1 MEANLDSHS
10 VGTEWKIWDLH
21 VHTPDSIRQEY
32 GGNTDEVWERFIDD
46 LEHVSPEIK
55 VIGINDY
62 WFLDGY
68 KKVIKARRDGRL
80 KNFEAIFPVVEMRL
94 NQFGG
99 SESNL
104 SKVNLHVIFDP
115 ELEIETIQSQF
126 LNALQAKMK
135 LSLEDSQWKGV
146 ITKEA
151 LREMGQKIID
161 SVPEKIKKQYGSPL
175 IEGFNNLTV
184 PLEEVESALDSQ
196 YFRGRFILAMGKT
209 EWADIKWNEQSIASK
224 KSLISKAHLLFTAY
238 KDVSR
243 WEGDVES
250 LRDKSMVNHRVIDC
264 SDAHHFSDSS
274 QSMRIGN
281 CLTWLKTVPTL
292 AGLSYALE
300 EFDHRVYVGI
310 EPPELERTRK
320 NPEHF
325 IDRIQISSESPGQD
339 LFNYEIPLNSGFV
352 AVVGNKGQGKSA
364 MLDCIALAGNSSR
377 HNEFAFLR
385 PNRFLSPNNRT
396 IASSYTTK
404 IRWATGAER
413 SVQLNAEHDPDSPVS
428 VEYLPQAFVER
439 VCSVDPSHEDSEEFE
454 QELRDVLFTHIP
466 EQDRAGEI
474 TFDALLRRKTETSN
488 NKISKLREGLRKVI
502 AEYVAI
508 NSFLSSHSKHAIDA
522 KIKLKEE
529 ELRRAEDELKEAE
542 KTLASSSSREHMN
555 EELIS
560 YNDELVLLEKD
571 HQKTAEDVIE
581 ATQRRAEITRSLTSM
596 DALIKQASRLQS
608 EAELINQKAESILG
622 GEKVPI
628 VEVIIQSSTYQEWV
642 AQQNALDE
650 SYASVQTDSSNEL
663 ANIARK
669 KEEVARKLTK
679 IDSARERL
687 RQQVIQHRERITML
701 NGDKSDISSYEG
713 LKMLRSKISDA
724 FREINDVRREI
735 LNLTREIHTELQR
748 QVSEVT
754 SMYKPASEFI
764 LSSNALKSTE
774 LMFNVELRVLSSWS
788 DIKTALDGRRNGQFI
803 DWFDRL
809 WDILED
815 TSWTQISSYLAE
827 AFPRLE
833 HERGASDP
841 NSETRNPE
849 LALKRGLKLDDFLF
863 SIFSLNWLNVRFGIT
878 GERGRPLSQLSPGER
893 GLILALFYLVIDRRS
908 TPLLLDQP
916 EENLDN
922 ATIASK
928 LVPAIHEAA
937 GRRQTVVVTHNAN
950 LAIVGDADQVIHCQM
965 VDSKFRV
972 SSGSIAELDIA
983 RFALDVLE
991 GTKPAFDNR
1000 RHKYEAFPDLK

>member
-1 MEANLDSHS
+1 MAANLDSHS

-32 GGNTDEVWERFIDD
+32 GGNTEEVWEHFIDD
-46 LEHVSPEIK
+46 LENVSPEIK

-68 KKVIKARRDGRL
+68 KKVIEARQAGRL
-80 KNFEAIFPVVEMRL
+80 QNFEAIFPVVEMRI

-104 SKVNLHVIFDP
+104 SRVNLHVIFDP

-135 LSLEDSQWKGV
+135 LSCEGSHWKGV

-151 LREMGQKIID
+151 LREMGQEIID
-161 SVPEKIKKQYGSPL
+161 SVPENIKKQYGSPL
-175 IEGFNNLTV
+175 LEGFNNLTV

-209 EWADIKWNEQSIASK
+209 EWADIKWNRQSIASK
-224 KSLISKAHLLFTAY
+224 KSLISKVHLLFTAY
-238 KDVSR
+238 EDVSR

-250 LRDKSMVNHRVIDC
+250 LRDESMVNHRVIDC
-264 SDAHHFSDSS
+264 SDAHHFSDST

-292 AGLSYALE
+292 AGLSYAIE

-310 EPPELERTRK
+310 EPPERERTRR

-325 IDRIQISSESPGQD
+325 IDRIQISSESPDQD

-377 HNEFAFLR
+377 YNEFAFLR
-385 PNRFLSPNNRT
+385 PNRFLSPNNKT
-396 IASSYTTK
+396 VASSYTTK

-413 SVQLNAEHDPDSPVS
+413 SVQLNAGHDPASPVS

-439 VCSVDPSHEDSEEFE
+439 VCSVDPSHEDSEDFE

-466 EQDRAGEI
+466 DQDRAGE
-474 TFDALLRRKTETSN
+474 TSFDTLLRRKTEASN
-488 NKISKLREGLRKVI
+488 NKLSKLRGDLRQLI
-502 AEYVAI
+502 EEYVAI
-508 NSFLSSHSKHAIDA
+508 SSFLSSNSQHDINT
-522 KIKLKEE
+522 KIALKED
-529 ELRRAEDELKEAE
+529 ELKRAEDELKMADEM
-542 KTLASSSSREHMN
+542 LASSISHEQKN
-555 EELIS
+555 EKLVS
-560 YNDELVLLEKD
+560 FSDELATLEQM
-571 HQKTAEDVIE
+571 HEDVSKKILE
-581 ATQRRAEITRSLTSM
+581 ATQKRAEITRSLTSM
-596 DALIKQASRLQS
+596 DALIKQAQHLQS
-608 EAELINQKAESILG
+608 EAVSINQKAENFLG
-622 GEKVPI
+622 GDNVAI
-628 VEVIIQSSTYQEWV
+628 VEVIIQSSLYQTWV
-642 AQQNALDE
+642 KQQNNLIE
-650 SYASVQTDSSNEL
+650 SYASAHTNATNEL
-663 ANIARK
+663 ADIEKRQK
-669 KEEVARKLTK
+669 KVSRELAK
-679 IDSARERL
+679 IDSVRERL
-687 RQQVIQHRERITML
+687 RQQVIQHRERVNAL
-701 NGDKSDISSYEG
+701 KGDENDTSSYEG
-713 LKMLRSKISDA
+713 LRALHSKISDA
-724 FREINDVRREI
+724 SSEINGVRSKI
-735 LNLTREIHTELQR
+735 LDSAKEIHAELQS
-748 QVSEVT
+748 QLTEVM
-754 SMYKPASEFI
+754 SMYAPASNFI
-764 LSSNALKSTE
+764 SSSNALESTE
-774 LMFNVELRVLSSWS
+774 LEFNVELRAVSSWR
-788 DIKTALDGRRNGQFI
+788 DIKAGLDGRRNGQFI
-803 DWFDRL
+803 DWFDNL

-815 TSWTQISSYLAE
+815 TSWTQVSSYLAE
-827 AFPRLE
+827 VFPRLE
-833 HERGASDP
+833 HEKGALD
-841 NSETRNPE
+841 SEVRNPE
-849 LALKRGLKLDDFLF
+849 LALKRGVRLDDFLF
-863 SIFSLNWLNVRFGIT
+863 FIFSLNWLDVRFGIT
-878 GERGRPLSQLSPGER
+878 GEKGRPLSQLSPGER
-893 GLILALFYLVIDRRS
+893 GLLLALFYLVIDRRS

-965 VDSKFRV
+965 IDSKFRV